1 MVVALVLSGCGN
13 PEKSAMRK
21 LEESQYAFEVED
33 FHVAAGAGDLES
45 VLLFVEAGMAID
57 SEDEHGNTA
66 LIRAAANGRR
76 EMVEQLLGLGAD
88 PRRVNQFGRDALI
101 SSSAK
106 GFEEVSRLLL
116 GRGADPTQQD
126 SEGWNAL
133 SIAAYNGHEGVVKL
147 LTSEASQEMLDN
159 ALLVVSFNGNP
170 AVTQHLLNQGA
181 YINTRSPESQTP
193 LMIASQNGHVEAVRV
208 LLQNQANPYAV
219 DDQERTAA
227 MLAQAEGHGPIH
239 DLIQEPGLWGE
250 SEESRE
256 VAEEMEGAMEALAE
270 GGTVETLEESGGEP
284 VSPVV
289 AGLHEPGAP
298 DASGEPLRSGEG
310 TGPAPIDVAQAASPA
325 TVGPAEAPPARA
337 TPAIAV
343 PAGADPNSRA
353 VAMSSPEG
361 TGDRVSPRDLPPV
374 RSNARAREVRAE
386 AKSKPMVAMNGS
398 VIRSRNPER
407 AAVESFVLAG
417 YRERPVPIAVKSVED
432 GAAQVRPL
440 DRSAA
445 GPVEVRAGERIPGT
459 PYEVREVRKKLVSS
473 KEGKGEM
480 VDVSRVEVEDTR
492 TGARHLLVKDVAGQS
507 SDSYAILTAPGSDFR
522 YVVKTGDTFR
532 TEQPGMGPRDYQV
545 LDIRPHGVVVK
556 DLTTEEVRMIDREG
570 TIHR

>member
-239 DLIQEPGLWGE
+239 DLIQEPGL
-250 SEESRE
+250 
-256 VAEEMEGAMEALAE
+256 A
-270 GGTVETLEESGGEP
+270 
-284 VSPVV
+284 VV